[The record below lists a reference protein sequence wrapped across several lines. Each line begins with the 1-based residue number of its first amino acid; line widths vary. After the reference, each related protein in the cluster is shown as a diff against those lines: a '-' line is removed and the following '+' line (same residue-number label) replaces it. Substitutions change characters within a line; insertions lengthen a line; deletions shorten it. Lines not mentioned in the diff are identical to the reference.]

1 LRISVVI
8 PVKNGAATLVKCLDA
23 IKKQTIADQLEIVVL
38 DSMSTDNSREI
49 AKSFGAKIF
58 DIPNGTFNHGLTRNL
73 GTQHTNGELVYFTV
87 QDAYLAEENQLEKM
101 AAHFSDTELQAVVG
115 MQAVPNHSDKN
126 PAKWFKRMTQPVTS
140 YQHFPNGTFSRLSL
154 KKQLSAIDRWDDVN
168 AMYRRSALTA
178 IPFIETSF
186 AEDKI
191 WARDALQAGYKIAF
205 NPSLVVYHYH
215 HYNFAYAFKVSYIV
229 NYAYYTYWHVLP
241 LFPSFVTPALTAGYR
256 IWKNRTLAFKKKIY
270 WSFHN
275 LSGITGSFLSHLT
288 FLAVGKFFGDKTLDK
303 SFKLFCKE
311 VPQGKIKERN

>member
-1 LRISVVI
+1 MISVII
-8 PVKNGAATLVKCLDA
+8 PVKNGEKTLEKCLAA
-23 IKKQTIADQLEIVVL
+23 ISRQTIADQIEIIILDSCSADNSLEIALKFKARV
-38 DSMSTDNSREI
+38 I
-49 AKSFGAKIF
+49 

-73 GTQHTNGELVYFTV
+73 GIQYANGELVYFTV
-87 QDAYLAEENQLEKM
+87 QDAYLAENNQLEKM
-101 AAHFSDTELQAVVG
+101 AAHFTDEELQAVVG
-115 MQAVPNHSDKN
+115 MQAVPNDSDKN
-126 PAKWFKRMTQPVTS
+126 PAKWFKRMTEPVTS

-205 NPSLVVYHYH
+205 DPSLVVYHYH
-215 HYNFAYAFKVSYIV
+215 HNDFAYAFKVSYIV
-229 NYAYYTYWHVLP
+229 NYAYYSFWQVLP
-241 LFPSFVTPALTAGYR
+241 SFPSFVTPALTAVYR
-256 IWKNRTLAFKKKIY
+256 IWKNRTLAFRKKIY
-270 WSFHN
+270 WTFHN

-311 VPQGKIKERN
+311 VPQGKIKVSG